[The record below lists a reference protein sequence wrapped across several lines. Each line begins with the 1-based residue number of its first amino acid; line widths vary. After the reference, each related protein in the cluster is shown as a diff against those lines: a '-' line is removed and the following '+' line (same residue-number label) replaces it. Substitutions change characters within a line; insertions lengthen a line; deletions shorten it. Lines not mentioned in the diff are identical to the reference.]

1 MEDMICDIGEDS
13 FHQAHVYNS
22 LKDDSLKKLYPSC
35 SSFSYLSTILRL
47 FNINA
52 RNRWTNKSF
61 TELLKLLHEILSEG
75 NTLSTSHYEAEKILG
90 PLGMDY
96 RKIHGSPNDRIL
108 YRKEFEWLH
117 KCPKCGVSRYKV
129 KDDGDD
135 EDDMKNCPPTK
146 ILWYLPIIPQLKR
159 FFPMLRMQRT

>member
-108 YRKEFEWLH
+108 YRKEFE
-117 KCPKCGVSRYKV
+117 
-129 KDDGDD
+129 
-135 EDDMKNCPPTK
+135 
-146 ILWYLPIIPQLKR
+146 
-159 FFPMLRMQRT
+159 